1 MNILMAVQFERHC
14 LKGQRSTM
22 TFILMYNHL
31 DILSAAVDSRLSQL
45 EDVYL

>member
-1 MNILMAVQFERHC
+1 
-14 LKGQRSTM
+14 M